1 MVILIRIPET
11 GKHTSTL
18 KCGGKFCINL
28 SRRHR
33 PITVAILQCCTVGVK
48 VILQQITRFKELP
61 KISES

>member
-1 MVILIRIPET
+1 MVILIPET

-48 VILQQITRFKELP
+48 VILQEIARFKQLSKMSP
-61 KISES
+61 S